1 MRIASI
7 IFALIA
13 FCSFASAQ
21 EWAGTY
27 TTTIGPADVPPEMTA
42 AVGTWELILGDEGDF
57 TTTQNGEVAVRG
69 TYAISGDQM
78 SFSDAEG
85 KMACAKEQASG
96 VYKPAVDG
104 GTLSFTLV
112 DDQCAG
118 RRIILTSHALTKKK
132 TAD

>member
-1 MRIASI
+1 MRIASMV
-7 IFALIA
+7 FVLMAV
-13 FCSFASAQ
+13 CSFASAQ

-27 TTTIGPADVPPEMTA
+27 TTTISPADVPPEMA
-42 AVGTWELILGDEGDF
+42 AAAGSWELILGEEGQF
-57 TTTQNGEVAVRG
+57 TSTQNGEVVVRG
-69 TYAISGDQM
+69 TYAVSGDQM
-78 SFSDAEG
+78 AFSDAEG

-96 VYKPAVDG
+96 SYKPALDG

-118 RRIILTSHALTKKK
+118 RRIVLTSHALTKKK